1 MSKSARPARVASRQR
16 PEIITGDKTI
26 TANES
31 GELYLINYNTGAKIT
46 ITLPPIQEA
55 LYYRFQFMSGMSANA
70 AQVNIA
76 TQNGAGT
83 LKGTL
88 WTLKQA
94 GSSANTTL
102 ATNKDSS
109 STVIAY
115 SGSVTAEGTANEIH
129 VGTYLDVYCD
139 GTNWQASGVTI
150 ASHLSAS
157 VFAIV

>member
-1 MSKSARPARVASRQR
+1 MAKVGRAARVASKQR
-16 PEIITGDKTI
+16 TEIITADKTL

-31 GELYLINYNTGAKIT
+31 GETYLFNYNTGAT
-46 ITLPPIQEA
+46 ITVTLPKVEEG
-55 LYYRFQFMSGMSANA
+55 LYYRFQFMSAMSANA
-70 AQVNIA
+70 SQINIA

-94 GSSANTTL
+94 SAGSDTTL

-115 SGSVTAEGTANEIH
+115 SGSISGQPSNEIH

-150 ASHLSAS
+150 AGHLSAS
-157 VFAIV
+157 VFAAS